1 MNTPFRATVCFALL
15 LAVGIA
21 VDTAT
26 GTERLPADRP
36 MPDVID
42 HHVDQQLQKAK
53 VIPVPQADDATLVR
67 RLYLD
72 LAGRIPTP
80 TETREYIESTDP
92 RKRDKLVAEL
102 VAAPEF
108 IRHNAN
114 EFDAFLRNDNGDGGS
129 VRTYLLAAFK
139 ENRSWDRMFRDLLG
153 ATETPHPAKPEQYVL
168 RRLKDRDAL
177 TRDVSSV
184 FFGLNI
190 SCAQCHNHPYIESLT
205 QDYFFGMREFFA
217 ASYDFQGNLLDRR
230 FVKPAEF
237 KPKTGAAR
245 PAKLLFLN
253 GKTVEREGEP
263 AADLAKAIQE
273 ESKAIEQLGKAYAK
287 DKVLPPQAKF
297 RAREKLADLALKP
310 ENRDLFARAMVNRL
324 WYRFYGYGL
333 VMRVDQ
339 MHANNPASHPELL
352 DWLTRDF
359 VAHGYDL
366 KRLIA
371 GLVSAKAYAR
381 SSEWKG
387 TPVPALELFAVASV
401 RPLTPAQWAAS
412 FQIANNPA
420 LIGRDKTFEAREK
433 ALTALE
439 NAAKPHESL
448 IQYPRDDMPIPVTES
463 MRLSNDPGLNKTI
476 GAQLLPTLK
485 KASDR
490 KAQITEAVWA
500 VLSRPPTAAECEL
513 FESYLERRKDRPDA
527 ALQQMVWALINS
539 PEFRFNH

>member
-1 MNTPFRATVCFALL
+1 MYVHHVQVRLL
-15 LAVGIA
+15 LVGLLLSLTTRA
-21 VDTAT
+21 HAA
-26 GTERLPADRP
+26 ELLPADRP
-36 MPDVID
+36 VPDVID

-53 VIPVPQADDATLVR
+53 VTPAPQADDATLVR

-80 TETREYIESTDP
+80 SEAREYIDSTDP
-92 RKRDKLVAEL
+92 KKRDKLVAEL
-102 VAAPEF
+102 VASPEF
-108 IRHNAN
+108 VRHNAN

-129 VRTYLLAAFK
+129 VRPYLLAAFK
-139 ENRSWDRMFRDLLG
+139 EGRLWDRMFRDLIG
-153 ATETPHPAKPEQYVL
+153 AAETPHPAKPEQYIT

-177 TRDVSSV
+177 TRDISSV

-190 SCAQCHNHPYIESLT
+190 SCAQCHTHPYLKSLT

-217 ASYDFQGNLLDRR
+217 ASYDFQGNLLERR
-230 FVKPAEF
+230 FVKPADF
-237 KPKTGAAR
+237 KPKVGAAR
-245 PAKLLFLN
+245 PVKMMFLN
-253 GKTVEREGEP
+253 GQTVDRGAEP
-263 AADLAKAIQE
+263 ADDLAKAIQE
-273 ESKAIEQLGKAYAK
+273 ETKSIEQLGKAYAK
-287 DKVLPPQAKF
+287 DKVVPPQSKF

-324 WYRFYGYGL
+324 WFRFYGYGL

-339 MHANNPASHPELL
+339 MHANNPGSHPELL
-352 DWLTRDF
+352 AWLTRDF
-359 VAHGYDL
+359 IAHDYDL

-371 GLVSAKAYAR
+371 GLVSTKAYAR

-387 TPVPALELFAVASV
+387 DPVPAPELFAVGSV

-412 FQIANNPA
+412 FQLANNPA
-420 LIGRDKTFEAREK
+420 LIGRDKTSEAREK
-433 ALTALE
+433 ALAALE
-439 NAAKPHESL
+439 NAARPLESL
-448 IQYPRDDMPIPVTES
+448 IQYPRDDIPIPVNES

-500 VLSRPPTAAECEL
+500 VLSRPPAAAEYEL

-527 ALQQMVWALINS
+527 ALQQMVWALLNS

>member
-1 MNTPFRATVCFALL
+1 MHTYDVQFRLL
-15 LAVGIA
+15 LVGLLLSLTTCVHA
-21 VDTAT
+21 EDL
-26 GTERLPADRP
+26 LPADRP
-36 MPDVID
+36 TSDVID

-53 VIPVPQADDATLVR
+53 VTPAPQADDATLVR

-80 TETREYIESTDP
+80 SEAREYIDTTDP
-92 RKRDKLVAEL
+92 KKRDKLVAEL
-102 VAAPEF
+102 VALPEF

-129 VRTYLLAAFK
+129 LRPYLLAAFK
-139 ENRSWDRMFRDLLG
+139 EGRPWDKMFRDLIG
-153 ATETPHPAKPEQYVL
+153 ASETPHPAKPEQYVTK
-168 RRLKDRDAL
+168 RLKDRDAL

-190 SCAQCHNHPYIESLT
+190 SCAQCHTHPYLKSLT

-230 FVKPAEF
+230 FLKPADF
-237 KPKTGAAR
+237 KPKSGPVRTV
-245 PAKLLFLN
+245 KMMFLN
-253 GKTVEREGEP
+253 GQTLERVAEP
-263 AADLAKAIQE
+263 ADDLAKAIQE
-273 ESKAIEQLGKAYAK
+273 ETKTIEQLGKAFAK
-287 DKVLPPQAKF
+287 DKVLPPPAKF

-310 ENRDLFARAMVNRL
+310 ENRDMFARAMVNRL
-324 WYRFYGYGL
+324 WFRFYGYGL

-339 MHANNPASHPELL
+339 MHAKNPASHPELL
-352 DWLTRDF
+352 EWLTRDF
-359 VAHGYDL
+359 VAHDYDL

-371 GLVSAKAYAR
+371 GLVSSKAYAR

-387 TPVPALELFAVASV
+387 DPLPAPELFAVASI
-401 RPLTPAQWAAS
+401 RPLMPAQWAAS
-412 FQIANNPA
+412 FQLANNPA

-439 NAAKPHESL
+439 NAARPLENL
-448 IQYPRDDMPIPVTES
+448 IQYPRDDMPIPVNES
-463 MRLSNDPGLNKTI
+463 MRLSNEPGLNKTI

-485 KASDR
+485 TASDR
-490 KAQITEAVWA
+490 KAQIAEAVWA
-500 VLSRPPTAAECEL
+500 VLSRPPTAAEYEL